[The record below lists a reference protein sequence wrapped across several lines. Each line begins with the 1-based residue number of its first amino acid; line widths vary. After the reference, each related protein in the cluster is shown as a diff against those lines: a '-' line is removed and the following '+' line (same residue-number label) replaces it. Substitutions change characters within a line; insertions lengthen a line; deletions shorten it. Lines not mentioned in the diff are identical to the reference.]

1 MKVRPIAAAAAL
13 VIAAILPQLGSS
25 QRGAPSRLYVRS
37 STQSTRVA
45 LSADQILREDSGN
58 LRPSPYA
65 SVIHLRGNVEIR
77 ICCVQLPT
85 GNDASKQDPE
95 PPSMYLLMHAD
106 DADYHEETGE
116 IEAHGAVR
124 VTYQNPK

>member
-1 MKVRPIAAAAAL
+1 MKARPIAVAAAL
-13 VIAAILPQLGSS
+13 VIAAIQPQLGSS
-25 QRGAPSRLYVRS
+25 QGGGPSRLNVRS
-37 STQSTRVA
+37 NTQSTRVT
-45 LSADQILREDSGN
+45 LSADQILREDSAN

-77 ICCVQLPT
+77 MCCVQLPT
-85 GNDASKQDPE
+85 GNDASKQNPD
-95 PPSMYLLMHAD
+95 PPSMYLLMHTD

-116 IEAHGAVR
+116 IEAHGTVR